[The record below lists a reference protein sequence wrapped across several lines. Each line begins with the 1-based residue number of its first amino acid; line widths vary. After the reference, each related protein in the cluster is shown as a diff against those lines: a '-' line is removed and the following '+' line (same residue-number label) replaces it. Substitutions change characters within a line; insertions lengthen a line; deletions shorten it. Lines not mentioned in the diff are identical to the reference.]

1 MITGITSDSA
11 INRKMTRATSCR
23 LCLARSTSVGAN
35 VPSPPMCSSAA
46 NILEIL
52 AVPIPA
58 SGAASARTSAL
69 PFTLGITRKTGP
81 RALSSCSVIAL
92 PLDPLDD
99 QVRSQ
104 IHNKRKHK
112 QNNSNQKKHAI
123 VRIATHR
130 LAQFGRD
137 RGRQRP
143 HRIEHAGGHL
153 HGMAG

>member
-23 LCLARSTSVGAN
+23 LCLDRSTSVGAN
-35 VPSPPMCSSAA
+35 VSSPPMCSSA

-58 SGAASARTSAL
+58 SGAASSARTPAPPS
-69 PFTLGITRKTGP
+69 TLGITRKTGP

-112 QNNSNQKKHAI
+112 QHNPDQKKHPI
-123 VRIATHR
+123 VRITTHR
-130 LAQFGRD
+130 LAQFGSD
-137 RGRQRP
+137 GGRQRP
-143 HRIEHAGGHL
+143 HRIQHAGGHL